1 MEKTMTALLECA
13 GKPSPK
19 EDLPACAL
27 HKEGYD
33 LYPQIHVDGFP
44 GQAWKGYGGLRDYL
58 NQLRGDIPGRCFAV
72 EAGPGEVVLVPPG
85 WAHCTIRWTVPS
97 RWPLGHGASGNM
109 ALHMRV
115 CVPMGDWPI
124 SPFGGKISRSL

>member
-33 LYPQIHVDGFP
+33 LYP
-44 GQAWKGYGGLRDYL
+44 
-58 NQLRGDIPGRCFAV
+58 
-72 EAGPGEVVLVPPG
+72 
-85 WAHCTIRWTVPS
+85 
-97 RWPLGHGASGNM
+97 
-109 ALHMRV
+109 
-115 CVPMGDWPI
+115 
-124 SPFGGKISRSL
+124 